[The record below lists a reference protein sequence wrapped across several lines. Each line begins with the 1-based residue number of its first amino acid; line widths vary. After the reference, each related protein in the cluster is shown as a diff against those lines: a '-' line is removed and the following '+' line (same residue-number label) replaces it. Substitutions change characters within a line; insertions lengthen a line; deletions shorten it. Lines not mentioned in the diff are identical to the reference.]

1 MARPSKLASMS
12 VEALLQLR
20 DDIGSVLSRKLVNRR
35 PSSRRLAMAVGYL
48 RPKRPSVDPA
58 GAR

>member
-20 DDIGSVLSRKLVNRR
+20 DEIGSVLSRKAGQLQT
-35 PSSRRLAMAVGYL
+35 SSRRLAMAVGCL